1 MWALDGPVDSA
12 NADADSSTDRLELRV
27 PKSLSSSSLRS
38 QEFHSYASYCLG
50 LGDTVRKGGLEPP
63 RIAPLDPKST
73 ASTNS
78 ATSACS
84 EKNKGGVCPNQ
95 SSVVLTPQLVSSQQR
110 RWSEHLSPPKKKAR
124 GIFAAGFLRE
134 RSRRLSADL
143 NVDDTRQV
151 LSVSQ
156 IEDA

>member
-1 MWALDGPVDSA
+1 MSALDGPVDSA

-27 PKSLSSSSLRS
+27 PKSLSSSSLRN

-63 RIAPLDPKST
+63 RIAPLDPKSS

-84 EKNKGGVCPNQ
+84 AKNKGGVCPNQ
-95 SSVVLTPQLVSSQQR
+95 SSVVLTPQLVSSQQCVGPATSVLQRKSPRQCR
-110 RWSEHLSPPKKKAR
+110 RGLS
-124 GIFAAGFLRE
+124 
-134 RSRRLSADL
+134 SRTESTLICRL
-143 NVDDTRQV
+143 
-151 LSVSQ
+151 
-156 IEDA
+156 EC

>member
-1 MWALDGPVDSA
+1 MSALDGPVDSA

-63 RIAPLDPKST
+63 RIAPLDPKSS

-84 EKNKGGVCPNQ
+84 AKNKGGVCPNQ
-95 SSVVLTPQLVSSQQR
+95 SSVVHSSISQQSAM
-110 RWSEHLSPPKKKAR
+110 RWSGHLSPPKKKP
-124 GIFAAGFLRE
+124 AAMSPRAFIENG
-134 RSRRLSADL
+134 
-143 NVDDTRQV
+143 VDAYLPT
-151 LSVSQ
+151 
-156 IEDA
+156 